1 MQNPQW
7 LLCLVFRKPQIPSP
21 GHPPHPPSGWILQK
35 RPLAESIGNVR
46 DPEVSKEQEFQKA
59 TLRPFSSG

>member
-21 GHPPHPPSGWILQK
+21 GHPPRLPSGWILQK
-35 RPLAESIGNVR
+35 RPVAESIGNLR
-46 DPEVSKEQEFQKA
+46 EPEVSKEQEFQKA